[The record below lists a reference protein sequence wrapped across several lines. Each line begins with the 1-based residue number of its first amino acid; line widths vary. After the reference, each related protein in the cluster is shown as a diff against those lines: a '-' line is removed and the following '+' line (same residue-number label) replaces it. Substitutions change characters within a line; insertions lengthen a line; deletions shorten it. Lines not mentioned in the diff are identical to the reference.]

1 MVLLNMTAEPIK
13 KKEFSGYTPGEYL
26 AQVQALVSGE
36 SKKRLLFWEVVFRGP
51 GFGVIK
57 LRMYDTVFG
66 RQDLYRL
73 LTAIGID
80 PDRKDIETDEIVDRF
95 VTIKIEEGEPYN
107 DKPTWNV
114 TDIFE
119 ASSDDSEED
128 GVVEDDEDDWS

>member
-36 SKKRLLFWEVVFRGP
+36 SKKGLLFWEVVFRGP

>member
-1 MVLLNMTAEPIK
+1 MVLLNMTAETIK
-13 KKEFSGYTPGEYL
+13 KKEFNGYTPGEYL

-36 SKKRLLFWEVVFRGP
+36 SKKGLLFWEVVFRGP

-66 RQDLYRL
+66 RQDLHRL

-80 PDRKDIETDEIVDRF
+80 SNRDDIDTDEIVDRF

-114 TDIFE
+114 TDILE
-119 ASSDDSEED
+119 ATSDDSDED
-128 GVVEDDEDDWS
+128 GGVEDGEDDWS

>member
-1 MVLLNMTAEPIK
+1 MVLLNMTAEPFK

-36 SKKRLLFWEVVFRGP
+36 SKKGLLFWEVVFRGP

-57 LRMYDTVFG
+57 LRMYDTAFG

>member
-1 MVLLNMTAEPIK
+1 MVLLNITAEPIK
-13 KKEFSGYTPGEYL
+13 KKEFNGYTPGEYF

-36 SKKRLLFWEVVFRGP
+36 SKKGLLFWEVVFRGP

-57 LRMYDTVFG
+57 LRMYDTAFG
-66 RQDLYRL
+66 RQDLHRL

-80 PDRKDIETDEIVDRF
+80 PDRKDIDTDEIVDRF

-128 GVVEDDEDDWS
+128 VVVEDDEDDWS

>member
-1 MVLLNMTAEPIK
+1 MVLLNMTAEPLK
-13 KKEFSGYTPGEYL
+13 KKGFNGYTPGEYL

-36 SKKRLLFWEVVFRGP
+36 SKKGLLFWEVVFRGP

-57 LRMYDTVFG
+57 LRMYDTAFG
-66 RQDLYRL
+66 RQDLHRL

-80 PDRKDIETDEIVDRF
+80 PNRDDIDTDEIVDRF
-95 VTIKIEEGEPYN
+95 VTIKIEDGEPYN

-119 ASSDDSEED
+119 VASDDSDEDD
-128 GVVEDDEDDWS
+128 GVDDVEDDWS

>member
-1 MVLLNMTAEPIK
+1 MTRLTMSAEPMK
-13 KKEFSGYTPGEYL
+13 KKEFTGYTPGEYL
-26 AQVQALVSGE
+26 AQVQALISGE
-36 SKKRLLFWEVVFRGP
+36 SKKGIVYWEVVFRGP
-51 GFGVIK
+51 VFGVIK

-66 RQDLYRL
+66 RQDLHRL

-80 PDRKDIETDEIVDRF
+80 PNRDDIDTDEIVDHF

-119 ASSDDSEED
+119 ASSDDSDED
-128 GVVEDDEDDWS
+128 GGVEDDEDDWS

>member
-1 MVLLNMTAEPIK
+1 MVLLNMTAEPLK
-13 KKEFSGYTPGEYL
+13 KKVFNGYTPGEYL
-26 AQVQALVSGE
+26 AQVQALVSGK
-36 SKKRLLFWEVVFRGP
+36 SKKGLLFWEVVFRGP

-57 LRMYDTVFG
+57 LRMYDTAFG
-66 RQDLYRL
+66 RQDLHRL

-80 PDRKDIETDEIVDRF
+80 PNRDDIDTDEIVDRF

-119 ASSDDSEED
+119 VSSDDSDED
-128 GVVEDDEDDWS
+128 GGVDDVEDDWS

>member
-36 SKKRLLFWEVVFRGP
+36 SKKGLLFWEVVFRGP

-57 LRMYDTVFG
+57 LRMYNTVFG

>member
-36 SKKRLLFWEVVFRGP
+36 SKKGLLCWEVVFRGP

-57 LRMYDTVFG
+57 LRMYDTAFG

>member
-36 SKKRLLFWEVVFRGP
+36 SKKGLLFWEVVFRGT

-57 LRMYDTVFG
+57 LRMYDTAFG

>member
-36 SKKRLLFWEVVFRGP
+36 SKKGLLCWEVVFRGP

-57 LRMYDTVFG
+57 LRMYDTAFG

-128 GVVEDDEDDWS
+128 VVVEDDEDDWS

>member
-1 MVLLNMTAEPIK
+1 MVLLNMTAEPFK
-13 KKEFSGYTPGEYL
+13 KKEFNGYTPGEYI

-36 SKKRLLFWEVVFRGP
+36 SNKGLLCWEVVFRGP

-57 LRMYDTVFG
+57 LRMYDTAFG
-66 RQDLYRL
+66 RQDLHRL

-80 PDRKDIETDEIVDRF
+80 PNRDDIDTDEIVDRF

-114 TDIFE
+114 TDILE
-119 ASSDDSEED
+119 ATSDDSDED
-128 GVVEDDEDDWS
+128 GGVEDDEDDWA

>member
-13 KKEFSGYTPGEYL
+13 KKEFSGYTPGKYL

-36 SKKRLLFWEVVFRGP
+36 SKKGLLFWEIVFRGP

-57 LRMYDTVFG
+57 LRMYDTAFG

>member
-57 LRMYDTVFG
+57 LRMYDTAFG

>member
-36 SKKRLLFWEVVFRGP
+36 SKKGLLFWEVVFRGP

-57 LRMYDTVFG
+57 LRMYDTAFG

>member
-13 KKEFSGYTPGEYL
+13 KKEFNGYTPGEYL

-36 SKKRLLFWEVVFRGP
+36 SKKGLLYWEVVFRGP

-57 LRMYDTVFG
+57 LRMYDTAFG
-66 RQDLYRL
+66 RQDLHRL
-73 LTAIGID
+73 LTAIGIEPNRD
-80 PDRKDIETDEIVDRF
+80 DIDTDEIVDRF

-114 TDIFE
+114 TDILE
-119 ASSDDSEED
+119 APSDDSDED
-128 GVVEDDEDDWS
+128 GGVEDDEDDWS

>member
-1 MVLLNMTAEPIK
+1 MVLLNMTAEPTK
-13 KKEFSGYTPGEYL
+13 KKEFNGYTPGEYL

-36 SKKRLLFWEVVFRGP
+36 SKKGLLCWEVVFRGP

-57 LRMYDTVFG
+57 LRMYDTAFG
-66 RQDLYRL
+66 RQDLHRL

-80 PDRKDIETDEIVDRF
+80 PNRDDIDTDEIVDRF

-114 TDIFE
+114 TDILE
-119 ASSDDSEED
+119 ATSDDSDED
-128 GVVEDDEDDWS
+128 GGVEDGEDDWS

>member
-1 MVLLNMTAEPIK
+1 MTRLTMSAEPMK
-13 KKEFSGYTPGEYL
+13 KKEFTGYTPGEYL
-26 AQVQALVSGE
+26 AQVQALISGE
-36 SKKRLLFWEVVFRGP
+36 SKKGTVYWEVVFRGP

-66 RQDLYRL
+66 RQDLHRL

-80 PDRKDIETDEIVDRF
+80 HNRDDIDTDEIVDRF

-119 ASSDDSEED
+119 VSSDDEE
-128 GVVEDDEDDWS
+128 GGAEDDEDDWS

>member
-1 MVLLNMTAEPIK
+1 MVLLNMTAETIK
-13 KKEFSGYTPGEYL
+13 NKEFNGYTPGEYL

-36 SKKRLLFWEVVFRGP
+36 SKKHLLYWEVVFRGP

-66 RQDLYRL
+66 RQDLHRL

-80 PDRKDIETDEIVDRF
+80 PNRDDIDTDEIVDRF

-119 ASSDDSEED
+119 VASDDSDEE
-128 GVVEDDEDDWS
+128 GGAEDDEDDWS

>member
-13 KKEFSGYTPGEYL
+13 KKEFNGYTPGEYL

-36 SKKRLLFWEVVFRGP
+36 SKKGLPFWEVVFRGP

-57 LRMYDTVFG
+57 LRMYDTAFG
-66 RQDLYRL
+66 RQDLHRL

-80 PDRKDIETDEIVDRF
+80 SDRKDIDTDEIVDHF

-119 ASSDDSEED
+119 ASSDDSDED
-128 GVVEDDEDDWS
+128 GGVEDDEDDWS

>member
-1 MVLLNMTAEPIK
+1 MVLLNMTAETIK
-13 KKEFSGYTPGEYL
+13 KKEFNGYTQGESL

-36 SKKRLLFWEVVFRGP
+36 SKKGLLCWEVVFRGP

-119 ASSDDSEED
+119 ASSDDSDED